1 MHSLNRT
8 DFWPLVFS
16 VLGPWQVVWLIL
28 LRPPHPI
35 PLSKL
40 PASLQNLQGFG
51 ATNFHRVPWRENMVS
66 RAAFNSCLTPEA
78 ATTGYKRCPQLWVNQ
93 LLRNRDRCEPQIETA
108 ETNVDFFEQG
118 HDFLCGCWFVRTC
131 AITHAWW
138 HFWKSTSWPKLWHFG
153 WFGLPPNGSNMIKL
167 NIMYHQPDIENILL
181 AVVGPDNSKA
191 APESRKHIIHTAS
204 HYFRQ
209 MC

>member
-16 VLGPWQVVWLIL
+16 ILGPLQVVWLIR

-93 LLRNRDRCEPQIETA
+93 LLRNRDRCEPQI
-108 ETNVDFFEQG
+108 
-118 HDFLCGCWFVRTC
+118 
-131 AITHAWW
+131 THAWW
-138 HFWKSTSWPKLWHFG
+138 HFLKSTSWPKLWHFG

-167 NIMYHQPDIENILL
+167 NIMYHQPDVEKILP

-191 APESRKHIIHTAS
+191 APESRKNYHS
-204 HYFRQ
+204 YSKSLF
-209 MC
+209 